1 MSSAPEPP
9 AVRVERLVLWR
20 HGRTE
25 WNAEGRFQGQQ
36 DPPLDAEGRRQAAVA
51 AAHLV
56 AGLALTGED
65 TVVVSSDLSRAVETA
80 TALTGRLGLPL
91 EVDARLRE
99 HSLGR
104 WEGLTRDE
112 VAARHPEQYAD
123 WLAGRPVRD
132 RGGEEPA
139 AVADRALSLVRELP
153 ESRVAVLVTHG
164 GTSGRLLEAL
174 LDLGP
179 GHRRLFGPLGNCA
192 WTELVPQGSR
202 WRVLRHNWAPP
213 AGERTGLLREG
224 TAPGGQVDDATPEGA
239 PPPAQDADAVG

>member
-1 MSSAPEPP
+1 MSAASESPP
-9 AVRVERLVLWR
+9 SVSRLVLWR
-20 HGRTE
+20 HGRTA

-56 AGLALTGED
+56 SVLGLDADD
-65 TVVVSSDLSRAVETA
+65 TVVVSSDLDRAVQTA
-80 TALTGRLGLPL
+80 TALTGLLGLPL
-91 EVDARLRE
+91 DVDARLRE
-99 HSLGR
+99 HSLGD

-112 VAARHPEQYAD
+112 VAARHPEQFGD

-139 AVADRALSLVRELP
+139 AVAARALSLVRDLP
-153 ESRVAVLVTHG
+153 QGRVAVLVTHG

-174 LDLGP
+174 LELGP
-179 GHRRLFGPLGNCA
+179 EHRRVLGPLGNCA

-202 WRVLRHNWAPP
+202 WRVLRHNWSPP
-213 AGERTGLLREG
+213 V
-224 TAPGGQVDDATPEGA
+224 VDPSAQQGDGAAAADGATPNGA
-239 PPPAQDADAVG
+239 PPPAQDADAFA